1 MTHARSGFAAPPQ
14 GGAANGPAKPAPRR
28 PLVRSSHPFERPLRI
43 RFAHCDPAGIVFFP
57 QYLVMINNLVED
69 WVTEAL
75 GVPYAELLGRRR
87 TGMPTVSLQCEF
99 TAISRMGD
107 DVLLGLTV
115 ERLGQRSI
123 TLQLGC
129 RQGDEQR
136 LRVRQVLV
144 FTSLDTHRAVDVP
157 DDLRAAITRFQ
168 SQ

>member
-1 MTHARSGFAAPPQ
+1 MAV
-14 GGAANGPAKPAPRR
+14 
-28 PLVRSSHPFERPLRI
+28 LHPFERPLRI

-69 WVTEAL
+69 WVSDAL

-115 ERLGQRSI
+115 ERLGTRSI
-123 TLQLGC
+123 TLQIGC
-129 RQGDEQR
+129 RCGDEQR
-136 LRVRQVLV
+136 FRMQQVLV
-144 FTSLDTHRAVDVP
+144 FTSLDTHRAVDIP
-157 DDLRAAITRFQ
+157 ADLRAAIERFTTEARQ
-168 SQ
+168 